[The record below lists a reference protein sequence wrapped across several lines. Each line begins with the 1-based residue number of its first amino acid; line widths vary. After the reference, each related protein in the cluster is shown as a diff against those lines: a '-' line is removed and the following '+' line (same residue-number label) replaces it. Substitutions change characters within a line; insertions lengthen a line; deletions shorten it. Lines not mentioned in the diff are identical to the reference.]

1 MQHIIPELDGGTDRH
16 DILEWGDQRP
26 LESNLLCLNTRSQD
40 IDCSPYILWGC
51 QRSSSSGMGL
61 LLVCGKFSSGV
72 VPYVSL
78 SFVRMEG
85 KPNLGKYTF
94 SFAGRVEDDWLWYMY
109 VAVGWGCRALTSWW
123 SLQTLI
129 TCGSFKTWQA
139 QPPRNRVFVSTVN
152 M

>member
-1 MQHIIPELDGGTDRH
+1 MEVLIVMTFLSGEISGLWNRTYYVSIREARISIHLTSC
-16 DILEWGDQRP
+16 GDVK
-26 LESNLLCLNTRSQD
+26 
-40 IDCSPYILWGC
+40 
-51 QRSSSSGMGL
+51 RSSSPGMGL

-72 VPYVSL
+72 IPYVSL

-85 KPNLGKYTF
+85 KPNLGKYAF